1 MAPHLRRL
9 GVGAKTSCLSKF
21 IHPSEHIR
29 NKYPNPIQGHRLEGC
44 VVVRQEVKKVS
55 RRDQLCVVIHHDDFK
70 TSSDDFVELYAV
82 KRYLKVTEEGS
93 PDYFFDHANTELAD
107 EEGAPQALP
116 QVVEDALNGQSN
128 ETNMLEALRGVVDI
142 DDDNDP
148 APENIPAPTDNNDR
162 VLDTEWK
169 HHGHCFRRS
178 ANMANHK
185 ACLNFRVDPT
195 RDDYFLQL
203 FEGLFPMEVV
213 QCIIDS
219 VNDKLTSEQ
228 RLTHGEFLRWIGVW
242 VLISTVDG
250 SDRRAFWSTKKVD
263 VFDGAPFRVTPY
275 MSRRRFELILYNLGY
290 TKDDPPQY
298 KDRFW
303 EVRWMLQEWNK
314 NMGTNFSPSWINC
327 IDESMSKWVNEFTC
341 PGFMYVP
348 RKPWP
353 FGNEYHDAGCADCDI
368 IWGVDLREG
377 KDRPRNLGNKEFDEM
392 GKTTGILLRLTK
404 PFWHSG
410 KVFVLD
416 SGFCVL
422 KSLIELQKKGLYAAA
437 LIKKRR
443 YWPKYI
449 PGDEIIEH
457 FKDKEVGHVDAL
469 KGTMDG
475 VPFYVHAMKE
485 PDYTMML
492 MATYGTTTRVGEQKR
507 RHYRT
512 DDGVKKVA
520 EFQYPEI
527 VHNHYSF
534 RDMIDNHNSY
544 RMHPISM
551 EETWMTMRWPN
562 RVFCFLV
569 AVTMVNVQNAAA
581 YFFNKPKLD
590 ALTSRRL
597 IAKELIFNH
606 HLVQEEQ
613 QKKRPR
619 RGSLEHSLTM
629 VPTNKKF
636 VQGRLVPCKTKYGK
650 WKCTDCKKYVRS
662 YCTCMPG
669 LMFCVDCFGNHR
681 AECATAGTTNTQFGV
696 ASL

>member
-1 MAPHLRRL
+1 M
-9 GVGAKTSCLSKF
+9 
-21 IHPSEHIR
+21 
-29 NKYPNPIQGHRLEGC
+29 
-44 VVVRQEVKKVS
+44 VVRQEVKKVS
-55 RRDQLCVVIHHDDFK
+55 RRDQLCVVIHHDDLK
-70 TSSDDFVELYAV
+70 TSSDDFVKLYAV

-128 ETNMLEALRGVVDI
+128 ETNTLEALRGVVDIDI

-263 VFDGAPFRVTPY
+263 VFDGAPFHVTPY

-392 GKTTGILLRLTK
+392 GKTTGILL
-404 PFWHSG
+404 
-410 KVFVLD
+410 
-416 SGFCVL
+416 
-422 KSLIELQKKGLYAAA
+422 
-437 LIKKRR
+437 
-443 YWPKYI
+443 
-449 PGDEIIEH
+449 
-457 FKDKEVGHVDAL
+457 
-469 KGTMDG
+469 
-475 VPFYVHAMKE
+475 
-485 PDYTMML
+485 
-492 MATYGTTTRVGEQKR
+492 
-507 RHYRT
+507 
-512 DDGVKKVA
+512 
-520 EFQYPEI
+520 
-527 VHNHYSF
+527 
-534 RDMIDNHNSY
+534 
-544 RMHPISM
+544 
-551 EETWMTMRWPN
+551 
-562 RVFCFLV
+562 
-569 AVTMVNVQNAAA
+569 
-581 YFFNKPKLD
+581 
-590 ALTSRRL
+590 
-597 IAKELIFNH
+597 
-606 HLVQEEQ
+606 
-613 QKKRPR
+613 
-619 RGSLEHSLTM
+619 
-629 VPTNKKF
+629 
-636 VQGRLVPCKTKYGK
+636 
-650 WKCTDCKKYVRS
+650 
-662 YCTCMPG
+662 
-669 LMFCVDCFGNHR
+669 
-681 AECATAGTTNTQFGV
+681 
-696 ASL
+696 